1 MAAAQAAPLL
11 LLRKMM
17 MMMVVVMSGGTTM
30 TGECEVAGL
39 AAVPR
44 GRLRGRP
51 PSSRGGRR
59 PAEREA
65 PPRTA
70 GAAAAGAARLA
81 LLAEATLPS
90 AVVLL
95 VHALLC
101 VEAVLQLRGAFH
113 VRAAARS
120 SSSSSQAPPSTRP
133 KGTSLWSSRGD
144 GAAAR

>member
-1 MAAAQAAPLL
+1 
-11 LLRKMM
+11 
-17 MMMVVVMSGGTTM
+17 M
-30 TGECEVAGL
+30 TGGCKVAGL

-51 PSSRGGRR
+51 QSSHGGRR

-65 PPRTA
+65 PPRLTGAATA
-70 GAAAAGAARLA
+70 GAPLLA
-81 LLAEATLPS
+81 LLLAESILPP

-95 VHALLC
+95 VLTLLC

-120 SSSSSQAPPSTRP
+120 SSSSRQAPRSTRP
-133 KGTSLWSSRGD
+133 KRMSLWSSQED
-144 GAAAR
+144 GAAA